1 MRIRLASR
9 LANCFV
15 RETSRRGCDGGAQ
28 GGCWARSIETRYG
41 ECDQESGKRNAT
53 ASGLVPKTCQ
63 CRSLACTT
71 VPSYIHLSLK

>member
-41 ECDQESGKRNAT
+41 EAIRKAVSGT
-53 ASGLVPKTCQ
+53 LPHLV
-63 CRSLACTT
+63 
-71 VPSYIHLSLK
+71 